1 MAACLAAVV
10 AALALVAGAIGE
22 QRRPAP
28 ALPAVTG
35 PAGARVLD
43 GPWIVRGD
51 HAGRGD
57 GAGLARRPLRRAH
70 GDDAVLAQR
79 APRARRRRASARSPA
94 RWRWYR
100 TTVIVPRAGV
110 YAIRFESVNHQAAVW
125 VDGRFAARHT
135 GTYLPFEARVRLTGG
150 AHTLVVRA
158 DWRDP
163 AAMKADAWHRTWFNF
178 GGINRPVSI
187 RALGA
192 SELDSPS
199 IVTHLDGTDRGG
211 RPRGRRQQP
220 RRPADHR
227 RARDARRHRGAL
239 RPRPARSRRSAPPS
253 ARACASRAPNLWEP
267 GHPTLE
273 ALRLEVPGEAAFTAR
288 VGLREVRWA
297 GGRLELNGEALKLR
311 GASLQEDAP
320 GRGDALTDADADAIV
335 ARLKAIGANATRS
348 QHPLSDALLDRLD
361 AAGILVWQGVG
372 PVDAPGAWTSR
383 TPVQQ
388 RRAIR
393 RVRLNVLQERLHPS
407 VVAWNLANE
416 VAGNGH
422 YGGQPEYVDAAA
434 QLVHRLDPGPPDR
447 GRRLGHAHAR
457 PAPASCTATSTPSA
471 PRTTRAGT
479 TTRSRPPA
487 TVQAAI
493 DAWLA
498 RAARDLP
505 GQGADRQ
512 RVRRRGQPA
521 QRARHPGL
529 GELPVAACSPATSA
543 PTRRPRGSTASS
555 SGTSRTS
562 RSRRRSRAAPSAARC
577 RASTSC
583 AGSTR
588 RACSPTTGS
597 PSRRSLRCAGRSRA
611 ERRSSV
617 VRVRLGAARRL
628 LPHRG
633 KEVAVGAALAAP
645 HASAVPGA
653 EALRTSSAFRNT
665 LRRAA
670 RSNVGL
676 PHSRRGRT
684 DARPGHLQRLL
695 RNTRDCTPRRTRLR
709 TTTRAANRPPA
720 SASPR

>member
-1 MAACLAAVV
+1 MPFSPNARHVRG
-10 AALALVAGAIGE
+10 VAGE
-22 QRRPAP
+22 RSF
-28 ALPAVTG
+28 
-35 PAGARVLD
+35 AGSVA
-43 GPWIVRGD
+43 
-51 HAGRGD
+51 
-57 GAGLARRPLRRAH
+57 
-70 GDDAVLAQR
+70 
-79 APRARRRRASARSPA
+79 
-94 RWRWYR
+94 WYR

-125 VDGRFAARHT
+125 VDGHFAAGHT

-187 RALGA
+187 RELGA

-199 IVTHLDGTDRGG
+199 IVTHLDGTAAVVDLAVGLSNRAGPRTIAVRGTLAGTAVRFDPVHLG
-211 RPRGRRQQP
+211 RGQR
-220 RRPADHR
+220 ATV
-227 RARDARRHRGAL
+227 RARVRIAR
-239 RPRPARSRRSAPPS
+239 PD
-253 ARACASRAPNLWEP
+253 LWEP

-273 ALRLEVPGEAAFTAR
+273 GLRLEVPGEAVFTAR

-388 RRAIR
+388 RRALR

-434 QLVHRLDPGPPDR
+434 QLAHRLDPGRPTAVDVWGTHMPDQAGFMYR
-447 GRRLGHAHAR
+447 HVDAVG
-457 PAPASCTATSTPSA
+457 ATNYEGWYDDTLA
-471 PRTTRAGT
+471 
-479 TTRSRPPA
+479 PPA

-493 DAWLA
+493 DALA
-498 RAARDLP
+498 RAPARDLP

-512 RVRRRGQPA
+512 RVRRRGQPT

-529 GELPVAACSPATSA
+529 GELPVEPAHPPHPHLRVDPVA
-543 PTRRPRGSTASS
+543 RRRARLEPAGLRARAVVRGRLHPPPGAEHRPRARDQPEGPVHLRGAAEAGGRCGAPGVRGLSLP
-555 SGTSRTS
+555 S
-562 RSRRRSRAAPSAARC
+562 RSSVV
-577 RASTSC
+577 
-583 AGSTR
+583 G
-588 RACSPTTGS
+588 
-597 PSRRSLRCAGRSRA
+597 
-611 ERRSSV
+611 RRSSV
-617 VRVRLGAARRL
+617 GRVASVLRGAYCCIEGRR
-628 LPHRG
+628 
-633 KEVAVGAALAAP
+633 VAVGGRSPAP
-645 HASAVPGA
+645 RASPVPGA
-653 EALRTSSAFRNT
+653 ESLRTSSVSCNTFR
-665 LRRAA
+665 AWPKGCA
-670 RSNVGL
+670 RL
-676 PHSRRGRT
+676 T
-684 DARPGHLQRLL
+684 EII
-695 RNTRDCTPRRTRLR
+695 
-709 TTTRAANRPPA
+709 
-720 SASPR
+720 